1 MMKIGAV
8 EVQNGLLCPKVN
20 FDIGGGNGE
29 VRSFSGT
36 LDTGFTGW
44 VALPEAVIDDLSLRF
59 SHDDV
64 LTLADNRTVQAP
76 LYIGEV
82 FLADR
87 WQRVFVVQIGSTALI
102 GTGVV
107 SNGRVVIDM
116 IPDDDIDYVAHDR

>member
-1 MMKIGAV
+1 MKIGAV
-8 EVQNGLLCPKVN
+8 EVQNGLLCPKVS
-20 FDIGGGNGE
+20 FDIAGPSGG

-44 VALPEAVIDDLSLRF
+44 VALPESAIDDLSFRF

-87 WQRVFVVQIGSTALI
+87 WQRVFVVQIGSTPLI
-102 GTGVV
+102 GTGLV
-107 SNGRVVIDM
+107 SKARITLNMV
-116 IPDDDIDYVAHDR
+116 PDGDIDYNGIEG